1 MLRGGDAVN
10 IGRIEKRILNYIREG
25 RNSLADFTDNLGIP
39 APVAN
44 RIAEQMEQDGFI
56 VRASSKGIARFNW
69 LLTDKGVAELD
80 PLTAYE
86 IRLLNEYGINMNQYK
101 ILTYAKAHPKALAGE
116 ICEKMNLNGR
126 EMTSDLCYLVDHKL
140 LNEVGIIRRK
150 VIIADKGAEIIKLFE
165 NSTKK

>member
-1 MLRGGDAVN
+1 MTL
-10 IGRIEKRILNYIREG
+10 GRNEKRILNFIREG

-44 RIAEQMEQDGFI
+44 RIAEQMEQEGYI
-56 VRASSKGIARFNW
+56 VRASYKGIARFNW

-80 PLTAYE
+80 PLSSYE

-101 ILTYAKAHPKALAGE
+101 ILTYAKTHPKAMAGE
-116 ICEKMNLNGR
+116 ICEKMNLNAR
-126 EMTSDLCYLVDHKL
+126 EMISDLCYLVDHKL

-150 VIIADKGAEIIKLFE
+150 VTITDKGAAIITLFE
-165 NSTKK
+165 SSIKN